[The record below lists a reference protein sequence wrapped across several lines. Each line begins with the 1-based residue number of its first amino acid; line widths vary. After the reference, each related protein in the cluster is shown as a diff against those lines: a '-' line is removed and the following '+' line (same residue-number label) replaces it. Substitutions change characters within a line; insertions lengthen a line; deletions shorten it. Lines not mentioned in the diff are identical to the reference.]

1 MLAVTERGQTTDETA
16 KAQVDAIGECHD
28 GPRHEIQFA
37 TADQL
42 PEPVSTSKQPGAQ
55 GISRSEF
62 TAAGLEHDPS
72 DLHRAGNQPTKPAEP
87 QALSGVYSESSARP
101 ANSAARPRI
110 AQGGQTE
117 RSGVSWHK
125 LRHAEHLP
133 QRIVEQL
140 RAPHT
145 TANDLEHQQLSRTP
159 DTHEPMTFPELIPL
173 SAARIR

>member
-1 MLAVTERGQTTDETA
+1 MPSASVMTGRATRFSSLQPINSRNLCRHRNNLAHRGYRVQSS
-16 KAQVDAIGECHD
+16 
-28 GPRHEIQFA
+28 PR
-37 TADQL
+37 
-42 PEPVSTSKQPGAQ
+42 P
-55 GISRSEF
+55 
-62 TAAGLEHDPS
+62 GLEHDPS
-72 DLHRAGNQPTKPAEP
+72 DPHSTGNQPTKPAEP
-87 QALSGVYSESSARP
+87 QALSGFYSESSARP

-117 RSGVSWHK
+117 RSGVFWHK

-133 QRIVEQL
+133 QRIAEQL